1 MKKLTYKDLIRKY
14 EHSGKIL
21 ICCPR
26 WRETKSRR
34 VVSWLLVTAVDSVD
48 AAREALKSLDMEK
61 AVAISTTERI
71 TISDD
76 LAARYFRVFFGLQ

>member
-1 MKKLTYKDLIRKY
+1 MTYQDLIRKY
-14 EHSGKIL
+14 EHSGKVL
-21 ICCPR
+21 ICCPH
-26 WRETKSRR
+26 WRDVKTCR
-34 VVSWLLVTAVDSVD
+34 VVSWLLVTAVDSVE
-48 AAREALKSLDMEK
+48 AAREALESLDLEE

>member
-1 MKKLTYKDLIRKY
+1 MTYQDLMRKY
-14 EHSGKIL
+14 EHSGKVL
-21 ICCPR
+21 ICCPH
-26 WRETKSRR
+26 WRDVKTCR
-34 VVSWLLVTAVDSVD
+34 VVSWLLVTAVDSVE
-48 AAREALKSLDMEK
+48 AAREALESLDLEE